1 MSLEQLFAGT
11 TVNVPAMV
19 NQLEQTAG
27 SLGLAFGKRT
37 MTYNSRLAQEMG
49 LWAEEQGCGTKF
61 HHAAFLTY
69 FRDGK
74 NLALPEV
81 LIALARQCGL
91 DDKKATEVIRKR
103 SFSAAV
109 DAHWNEAGK
118 LGITA
123 VPTLLFG
130 HARTTGFQAYQQFRN
145 FILAGGAQLRSP

>member
-11 TVNVPAMV
+11 TVNVPAML
-19 NQLEQTAG
+19 NHLKQTAA
-27 SLGLAFGKRT
+27 SLGLAFGERT

-49 LWAEEQGCGTKF
+49 LWAEELGCGTKF

-81 LIALARQCGL
+81 LLALALQCGL
-91 DDKKATEVIRKR
+91 DEKKAARVINDR
-103 SFSAAV
+103 SFGTAV
-109 DAHWNEAGK
+109 DEHWNEAGK

-130 HARTTGFQAYQQFRN
+130 TTRMVGFQSYQRYRDFL
-145 FILAGGAQLRSP
+145 LAGGAQLRHP